1 MNTHPYVRAY
11 MAGIVVPTIVPIFFL
26 AVFIVARLVY
36 QFPVPI
42 ERALVFPMAL
52 APNLFGVWNMLYL
65 CLHRRGYIPIGFH
78 GALLPFL
85 IAPFGFLVG
94 TSLGFVAA
102 ANGRIIWFQ
111 VIAVPYPYVAVGFTI
126 ALIGYYLVWKYFVN
140 FFNKLQGIA

>member
-11 MAGIVVPTIVPIFFL
+11 MAGIVVPTMALILIL
-26 AVFIVARLVY
+26 AVFIVVRLVC
-36 QFPVPI
+36 QIPVPI

-52 APNLFGVWNMLYL
+52 APNLFGLWNMLYL

-85 IAPFGFLVG
+85 IAPTGFLVA
-94 TSLGFVAA
+94 TSLGFLAA
-102 ANGRIIWFQ
+102 ARGGLVWFQ
-111 VIAVPYPYVAVGFTI
+111 TIVVPYPYFAVGFTV

-140 FFNKLQGIA
+140 FFNELLGIA